1 MAVPVTPTLEPDDI
15 QQPRAV
21 LGAGALLYTVMAALA
36 LVWLWLRDRIDI
48 LPAQAIGRHGPW
60 LAAGLGLLVGW
71 CGAMAFAVLA
81 RRVQQ
86 FRAYAALTRRVFT
99 DVGEISSITFVLL
112 GAVAEELLFRLAVQ
126 DAIGLIG
133 AVAVYVM
140 LHMGIG
146 GPWVIPVSLLHG
158 LALGLLVQEGFG
170 LLSSTTANA
179 IMNYLSLRR
188 IQCT

>member
-1 MAVPVTPTLEPDDI
+1 MTGPDLDPEDT
-15 QQPRAV
+15 QQPRVV
-21 LGAGALLYTVMAALA
+21 LGAGALLYAVMTAVALG
-36 LVWLWLRDRIDI
+36 WLWVRGRIEV

-60 LAAGLGLLVGW
+60 LAAGLGLLIGW
-71 CGAMAFAVLA
+71 CGAMVFAVLA
-81 RRVQQ
+81 RRVQK

-99 DVGEISSITFVLL
+99 DVGEISSIAFVLL

-126 DAIGLIG
+126 DAFGLLG
-133 AVAVYVM
+133 SVAVYVL

-158 LALGLLVQEGFG
+158 LALGLLVHQGFG

>member
-1 MAVPVTPTLEPDDI
+1 VTDRDPDPGDI
-15 QQPRAV
+15 QQPRVV
-21 LGAGALLYTVMAALA
+21 LGAGALLYTVMTAVAL
-36 LVWLWLRDRIDI
+36 LWLWLRDRIEI
-48 LPAQAIGRHGPW
+48 LPGQAIGRHGPW
-60 LAAGLGLLVGW
+60 LAAGLGLGVGW
-71 CGAMAFAVLA
+71 CGAMAFAMLA
-81 RRVQQ
+81 RRVQK

-99 DVGEISSITFVLL
+99 GVGEISSIAFVLL

-126 DAIGLIG
+126 DAFGLRG
-133 AVAVYVM
+133 SVAVYVL

-146 GPWVIPVSLLHG
+146 GLWVIPVSLLHG
-158 LALGLLVQEGFG
+158 LTLGLLVHEGFG

>member
-21 LGAGALLYTVMAALA
+21 LGAGALLYAVMAALA
-36 LVWLWLRDRIDI
+36 LGWLWLRDRMDV

-60 LAAGLGLLVGW
+60 LAAGLGLLIGW
-71 CGAMAFAVLA
+71 CGAMAFAVLV

-99 DVGEISSITFVLL
+99 DVGEISSMTFVLL

-126 DAIGLIG
+126 DAIGLVG
-133 AVAVYVM
+133 AVAVYVL

-158 LALGLLVQEGFG
+158 LALGLLVHQGFG

>member
-1 MAVPVTPTLEPDDI
+1 MAEPVTPTLEPGDI
-15 QQPRAV
+15 QQPRVV
-21 LGAGALLYTVMAALA
+21 LGAGALLYTAMTALA
-36 LVWLWLRDRIDI
+36 LGWLWVRDRIEI
-48 LPAQAIGRHGPW
+48 LPAQAVGRHGPW
-60 LAAGLGLLVGW
+60 LAAGLGLLIGW

-81 RRVQQ
+81 RRVQR
-86 FRAYAALTRRVFT
+86 FRAYAASTRRVFT
-99 DVGEISSITFVLL
+99 AVSEISSIAFLLL

-126 DAIGLIG
+126 DAIGLFG
-133 AVAVYVM
+133 SVAVYVL

-146 GPWVIPVSLLHG
+146 GPWVLPVSLLHG
-158 LALGLLVQEGFG
+158 LALGLLVHQGFG

>member
-1 MAVPVTPTLEPDDI
+1 MAEPVTPTLEPGDI
-15 QQPRAV
+15 QQPRVV
-21 LGAGALLYTVMAALA
+21 LGAGALVYTAMTALA
-36 LVWLWLRDRIDI
+36 LGWLWLRGRIEI
-48 LPAQAIGRHGPW
+48 LPAQAVGRHGPW
-60 LAAGLGLLVGW
+60 LAAGLGLLIGW

-81 RRVQQ
+81 RRVQR
-86 FRAYAALTRRVFT
+86 FRAYAASTRRVFT
-99 DVGEISSITFVLL
+99 AVGEIPAIAFLLL

-126 DAIGLIG
+126 DAIGLFG
-133 AVAVYVM
+133 SVAVYVL

-146 GPWVIPVSLLHG
+146 GPWVVPVSLLHG
-158 LALGLLVQEGFG
+158 LALGLLVHQGFG